1 MLESKIGFVDV
12 KSEPVQFYVQRETNF
27 KRPAADG
34 AMPFEIE
41 IVNNGAA
48 MKLTTGIFTAP
59 KSGTYFFDFSAVGL
73 PDTGVFSVIFY
84 VDGLKKASALI
95 DDVSQFSVSLP
106 SVWHLTTGSQVK
118 LSISTS
124 VGTLYS
130 DNKSGPLTHFTGI
143 LIEEDIFSQ

>member
-106 SVWHLTTGSQVK
+106 IKFNTAKYVQRQLFYYKK
-118 LSISTS
+118 LIVLNSNSI
-124 VGTLYS
+124 
-130 DNKSGPLTHFTGI
+130 
-143 LIEEDIFSQ
+143 